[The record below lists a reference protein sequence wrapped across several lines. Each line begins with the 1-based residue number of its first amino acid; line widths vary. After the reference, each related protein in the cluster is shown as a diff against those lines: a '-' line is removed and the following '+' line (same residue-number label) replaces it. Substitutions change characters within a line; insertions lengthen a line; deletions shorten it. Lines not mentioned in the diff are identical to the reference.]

1 MKKIAILL
9 AVVLVISCIAGYF
22 FYNRTPEV
30 SYKSAKIE
38 RGTIVSTVAATGNLS
53 AVTTVQVGTQV
64 SGTIQKLYVDYNS
77 RVKKG
82 QPIAEIDPSLFNASV
97 EQSQGNY
104 LSAEA
109 NLQKAKVALADAERT
124 FNRNKKLLSDGIIS
138 QGDYDVAETAL
149 QSAKASLKAAEGSV
163 AQNRG
168 SLMQSRT
175 NLRYSVIRSPVDGVV
190 ISRAIDVGQT
200 VAASFSTPTLFT
212 IAQDLTKMQIEV
224 SVDEADISRIQ
235 LQQKASFTVDSYP
248 EQTFRGKVIQIRS
261 APVITQNVVTYVVVV
276 NVDNSDM
283 KLMPGMTANVS
294 VEVAK
299 KDDVLKLPPAA
310 LRFKPKSKDDD
321 TKEKEQTA
329 VEHRPAPFGCRRARW
344 RQGRFRQ
351 RKERSQKVYLLKEG
365 KPVAVS
371 VKTGI
376 ANNSSIELIESDLKE
391 GDDVIIEQIGGD
403 TKKKASASPMGRP
416 FLNERCHFH
425 NRYPPGIQHGGSAV
439 RSAERGFLF
448 GESGRIRR
456 HHGGIRKRQ
465 IHLHEY
471 HRLP

>member
-1 MKKIAILL
+1 MKKY
-9 AVVLVISCIAGYF
+9 LVITAVIIVIAGIAGYF
-22 FYNRTPEV
+22 FYKRTPEV
-30 SYKSAKIE
+30 TYKTSKIE

-104 LSAEA
+104 LSADA
-109 NLQKAKVALADAERT
+109 NLQKAKVVLADADRT
-124 FNRNKKLLSDGIIS
+124 YKRNRQLLADGIIS

-149 QSAKASLKAAEGSV
+149 QSARSSVKAAEGNLT
-163 AQNRG
+163 QTRG
-168 SLMQSRT
+168 SLMQAKT

-235 LQQKASFTVDSYP
+235 LHQKASFTVDSYP
-248 EQTFRGKVIQIRS
+248 EQTFRGNVIQIRS

-294 VEVAK
+294 IEVAK

-310 LRFKPKSKDDD
+310 LRFKPKSKMED
-321 TKEKEQTA
+321 TKVKGGGDRSGPSAQRSA
-329 VEHRPAPFGCRRARW
+329 GGGGANGVGKGAPGKVR
-344 RQGRFRQ
+344 
-351 RKERSQKVYLLKEG
+351 ERSQQVYILKEG
-365 KPVAVS
+365 KPAATP

-376 ANNSSIELIESDLKE
+376 ANNSSIELVESALKE
-391 GDDVIIEQIGGD
+391 GDEVVIEQIGGD
-403 TKKKASASPMGRP
+403 TKKKAGAGGSPMGPR
-416 FLNERCHFH
+416 F
-425 NRYPPGIQHGGSAV
+425 
-439 RSAERGFLF
+439 
-448 GESGRIRR
+448 
-456 HHGGIRKRQ
+456 
-465 IHLHEY
+465 
-471 HRLP
+471 

>member
-1 MKKIAILL
+1 MKKY
-9 AVVLVISCIAGYF
+9 LVITAVIIVIAGIAGYF
-22 FYNRTPEV
+22 FYKRTPEV
-30 SYKSAKIE
+30 TYKTSKIE

-104 LSAEA
+104 LSADA
-109 NLQKAKVALADAERT
+109 NLQKAKVVLADADRT
-124 FNRNKKLLSDGIIS
+124 YKRNRQLLADGIIS

-149 QSAKASLKAAEGSV
+149 QSARSSVKAAEGNLT
-163 AQNRG
+163 QTRG
-168 SLMQSRT
+168 SLMQAKT

-235 LQQKASFTVDSYP
+235 LHQKASFTVDSYP
-248 EQTFRGKVIQIRS
+248 EQTFRGNVIQIRS

-294 VEVAK
+294 IEVAK

-310 LRFKPKSKDDD
+310 LRFKPKSKMED
-321 TKEKEQTA
+321 TKVKGGGDRSGPSAQRSA
-329 VEHRPAPFGCRRARW
+329 GGGGANGVGKGAPGKVR
-344 RQGRFRQ
+344 
-351 RKERSQKVYLLKEG
+351 ERSQQVYILKEG
-365 KPVAVS
+365 KPAATP

-376 ANNSSIELIESDLKE
+376 ANNSSIELVESALKE
-391 GDDVIIEQIGGD
+391 GDEVIIEQIGGD
-403 TKKKASASPMGRP
+403 TKKKAGAGGSPMGPR
-416 FLNERCHFH
+416 F
-425 NRYPPGIQHGGSAV
+425 
-439 RSAERGFLF
+439 
-448 GESGRIRR
+448 
-456 HHGGIRKRQ
+456 
-465 IHLHEY
+465 
-471 HRLP
+471 

>member
-1 MKKIAILL
+1 MKKILILL
-9 AVVLVISCIAGYF
+9 TVVLVIAGIAGYY
-22 FYNRTPEV
+22 FYKRTPEV
-30 SYKSAKIE
+30 SYKTAKIE

-82 QPIAEIDPSLFNASV
+82 QAIAEIDPSLFNAAV

-104 LSAEA
+104 LSADA
-109 NLQKAKVALADAERT
+109 NLQKAKVTLADADRT
-124 FNRNKKLLSDGIIS
+124 YNRSKKLLSDGIIS

-149 QSAKASLKAAEGSV
+149 QSAKTGVKAAEGNL
-163 AQNRG
+163 AQSRG
-168 SLMQSRT
+168 SLMQSKT

-235 LQQKASFTVDSYP
+235 LQQQASFTVDSYP

-276 NVDNSDM
+276 NVDNSDL

-310 LRFKPKSKDDD
+310 LRFKPKSKGDDVKGKGNGD
-321 TKEKEQTA
+321 
-329 VEHRPAPFGCRRARW
+329 RPAASA
-344 RQGRFRQ
+344 Q
-351 RKERSQKVYLLKEG
+351 RPANGAGPGGGSKGAPGKNREKSQKVYLLKEG
-365 KPVAVS
+365 KPVAAA

-376 ANNSSIELIESDLKE
+376 ANNSSIELLEGELKE
-391 GDDVIIEQIGGD
+391 GDDVIIEQSGGD
-403 TKKKASASPMGRP
+403 TKKKAGAGASPMGPR
-416 FLNERCHFH
+416 F
-425 NRYPPGIQHGGSAV
+425 
-439 RSAERGFLF
+439 
-448 GESGRIRR
+448 
-456 HHGGIRKRQ
+456 
-465 IHLHEY
+465 
-471 HRLP
+471 

>member
-1 MKKIAILL
+1 MKKYLVIL
-9 AVVLVISCIAGYF
+9 AVLILIVGIAGYF
-22 FYNRTPEV
+22 IYNRAPEV
-30 SYKSAKIE
+30 SYKTAKIE

-64 SGTIQKLYVDYNS
+64 SGTIQKLYVDFNS

-97 EQSQGNY
+97 AQSQGNY

-109 NLQKAKVALADAERT
+109 NLQKARVTLADAVRT
-124 FNRNKKLLSDGIIS
+124 FNRYKKMLADGIIS
-138 QGDYDVAETAL
+138 QGDFDATETAV
-149 QSAKASLKAAEGSV
+149 QSSRAAVRAAEGAL
-163 AQNRG
+163 AQSRG
-168 SLMQSRT
+168 SLMQSKT

-235 LQQKASFTVDSYP
+235 LNQKAGFTVDSYP

-276 NVDNSDM
+276 SVDNSDL

-299 KDDVLKLPPAA
+299 KDDVLMLPPAA
-310 LRFKPKSKDDD
+310 LRFKPKSKADNA
-321 TKEKEQTA
+321 KEKDNANSAGVSGQHPA
-329 VEHRPAPFGCRRARW
+329 GGGRPNGAGK
-344 RQGRFRQ
+344 GGSG
-351 RKERSQKVYLLKEG
+351 KTGERSQQVYLLKEG
-365 KPVAVS
+365 KPVATL

-376 ANNSSIELIESDLKE
+376 ANNSSIELVE
-391 GDDVIIEQIGGD
+391 GDIKDGDEVIIEQIGGD
-403 TKKKASASPMGRP
+403 TKKKAGASSSPMG
-416 FLNERCHFH
+416 
-425 NRYPPGIQHGGSAV
+425 
-439 RSAERGFLF
+439 
-448 GESGRIRR
+448 
-456 HHGGIRKRQ
+456 
-465 IHLHEY
+465 
-471 HRLP
+471 HRF

>member
-1 MKKIAILL
+1 MKKYLVIL
-9 AVVLVISCIAGYF
+9 AVIIPVAGIAGFF
-22 FYNRTPEV
+22 FYKRTPEV
-30 SYKSAKIE
+30 SYKTAKIE

-64 SGTIQKLYVDYNS
+64 SGTIQKLYVDFNS

-82 QPIAEIDPSLFNASV
+82 QAIAEIDPSLFNASV

-109 NLQKAKVALADAERT
+109 NLQKANVALADAERT
-124 FNRNKKLLSDGIIS
+124 FNRNKKMLADGIIS
-138 QGDYDVAETAL
+138 QGDFDAAETAL
-149 QSAKASLKAAEGSV
+149 QSSRAAVKAAEGSL
-163 AQNRG
+163 AQTRG
-168 SLMQSRT
+168 SLMQSKT

-235 LQQKASFTVDSYP
+235 LHQNASFTVDSYP
-248 EQTFRGKVIQIRS
+248 ELTFRGKVIQIRS

-276 NVDNSDM
+276 SVDNSDL
-283 KLMPGMTANVS
+283 KLKPGMTANVS

-299 KDDVLKLPPAA
+299 KDDVLKLSPAA
-310 LRFKPKSKDDD
+310 LRFKPKTKGDDVKDKGKGDRSGVS
-321 TKEKEQTA
+321 TQ
-329 VEHRPAPFGCRRARW
+329 RPAGSGGSNGGGKAGPGKNR
-344 RQGRFRQ
+344 
-351 RKERSQKVYLLKEG
+351 ERSQKVYLLKQG
-365 KPVAVS
+365 KPVAAS

-391 GDDVIIEQIGGD
+391 GDEVIIEQVGGEA
-403 TKKKASASPMGRP
+403 KKRASGSPMGPR
-416 FLNERCHFH
+416 F
-425 NRYPPGIQHGGSAV
+425 
-439 RSAERGFLF
+439 
-448 GESGRIRR
+448 
-456 HHGGIRKRQ
+456 
-465 IHLHEY
+465 
-471 HRLP
+471 